1 MHSDKV
7 KMKSLRHDRSDHAK
21 AGLSKNF
28 DRQLAAY
35 AMAAAAAG
43 VGLLA
48 AAPTA
53 EAQIVY
59 TPTNI
64 VFVSGTVFIDINHDG
79 VTDFALSIYNFLSNA
94 QRLRARGLGQ
104 NGVFCSGSSGYPP
117 LALKAGYRIGASGRY
132 GTFVRVAPTAV
143 NVVDEPLETYVGGP
157 FANAGDRFLG
167 LKFVLIGE
175 THYGWALLR
184 VGAGIVGKHPVIH
197 TTLLG
202 YAYNT
207 EVGKPIRAGQR
218 EPQGEAA
225 ERVPE
230 VGSLGMLAL
239 GWPARQRKEQDGTE

>member
-1 MHSDKV
+1 
-7 KMKSLRHDRSDHAK
+7 
-21 AGLSKNF
+21 LSKNF

-35 AMAAAAAG
+35 AMAAGAAG

-48 AAPTA
+48 ATPAA

-64 VFVSGTVFIDINHDG
+64 VFENGTVFIDINHDG

-94 QRLRARGLGQ
+94 QRLRVRGLAQ

-117 LALKAGYRIGASGRY
+117 LALRAGYRIGANGRY
-132 GTFVRVAPTAV
+132 GTFDRVATPAV
-143 NVVDEPLETYVGGP
+143 NVVDEPPETYVGGP

-167 LKFVLIGE
+167 LKFVLDGE

-197 TTLLG
+197 ATLLG

-207 EVGKPIRAGQR
+207 EVGKPIDAGQR
-218 EPQGEAA
+218 GPAGNASEA
-225 ERVPE
+225 VPE
-230 VGSLGMLAL
+230 AGSLGMLAL
-239 GWPARQRKEQDGTE
+239 GWPAWRRREQDGAEPANPS